1 MTKDDLA
8 WVKKSTQQF
17 KAENGLESSFSF
29 SGKDKED
36 SENKSITVGDVK
48 YGTPQQEATV
58 SKFESS
64 DEILRQK
71 GSSLKILLTNS
82 NRGDS
87 QMVSANDFNEEP
99 EFKDNKPVK
108 NKQVMSPST
117 DNKKKQRLKEII
129 SSDVDWYH
137 PKQIGVFCM
146 DSVKNCNGR

>member
-87 QMVSANDFNEEP
+87 
-99 EFKDNKPVK
+99 
-108 NKQVMSPST
+108 
-117 DNKKKQRLKEII
+117 
-129 SSDVDWYH
+129 
-137 PKQIGVFCM
+137 
-146 DSVKNCNGR
+146 